1 LNVTRP
7 DKGWL
12 GLFESSFKRSQNPM
26 ALTDDK
32 RKIIEVNGAL
42 AQLLGRRPSDI
53 KGHSTWEFVADGPLL
68 SHEEWH
74 NTIARGETIGEVEIL
89 RADGGTA
96 LVQFAVHPESVT
108 GRQLVL
114 FVGLSMSRWGKHFR
128 RPATDASGT
137 LSVREREVLSM
148 VAHGAT
154 SPEIASAL
162 HISHNTVRK
171 HVNSA
176 MHKLGA
182 RSRAHLVAKALGDGK
197 LAG

>member
-1 LNVTRP
+1 MATRV
-7 DKGWL
+7 DRGWL
-12 GLFESSFKRSQNPM
+12 GLFETSFKRSQNPM

-32 RKIIEVNGAL
+32 RRIIEVNGAL
-42 AQLLGRRPSDI
+42 AQLLGRRPSDM
-53 KGHSTWEFVADGPLL
+53 KGRWTWEFVADGPLL

-74 NTIARGETIGEVEIL
+74 DTIARGETIGEVEL
-89 RADGGTA
+89 VCADGGRA
-96 LVQFAVHPESVT
+96 QVQFAVHPESIT

-128 RPATDASGT
+128 RPASEGDGT
-137 LSVREREVLSM
+137 LSAREREVLSM

-197 LAG
+197 LAD